1 MSAKIGQLK
10 LQSSDGKK
18 YLTDV
23 AARGGKVA
31 RVAREELEAQTG
43 KKVVSPLSAKRF
55 FESQKPTLPFEEK
68 PEDEDKDE

>member
-1 MSAKIGQLK
+1 M
-10 LQSSDGKK
+10 
-18 YLTDV
+18 DV

-55 FESQKPTLPFEEK
+55 FENQKPTLPFEDK
-68 PEDEDKDE
+68 PEDDQKN